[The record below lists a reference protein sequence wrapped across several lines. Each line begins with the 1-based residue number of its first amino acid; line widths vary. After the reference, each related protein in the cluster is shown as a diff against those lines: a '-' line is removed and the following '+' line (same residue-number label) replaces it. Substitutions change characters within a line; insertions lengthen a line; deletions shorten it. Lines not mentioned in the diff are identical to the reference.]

1 MEKSS
6 ELGLQLARGIR
17 LRRRAFF
24 CLMGGFLVLP
34 VVPIEFT
41 SIITAVVWSLSGGI
55 PALVF
60 LVAGTFLRVDSLTVF
75 TGVAQI
81 AEGLFPSLS
90 FGIDQDIAVAV
101 MFTGNLASAFVFKM
115 IVRKKLLARIPSSS
129 FLSLL

>member
-1 MEKSS
+1 
-6 ELGLQLARGIR
+6 
-17 LRRRAFF
+17 
-24 CLMGGFLVLP
+24 MGGFLVLP

-101 MFTGNLASAFVFKM
+101 MFTGNLASAVVFKM